1 MIGSILK
8 ALGEAYEE
16 RDAAEDLLN
25 AATARIEKCLAE
37 LAELGISLQEQPPEK
52 KECGISISEYA
63 KARGVSAARI
73 HQLIRDQTISS
84 SADGLI
90 VADEADEM
98 ILATLRPGKLRNAIV
113 DAQRKMG
120 VNGHQGA

>member
-1 MIGSILK
+1 MIGSVLK

-25 AATARIEKCLAE
+25 AATARIEKCMAE
-37 LAELGISLQEQPPEK
+37 LAELGISLQEEK
-52 KECGISISEYA
+52 KEPGISISEYA

-84 SADGLI
+84 SPDGLI